1 MSKETNRL
9 LGHADEAD
17 GIDEYDNPL
26 PDWWVGLFWFT
37 IVWAFGYGIHYHFIA
52 DRSQE
57 KALAAEMA
65 AAEER
70 WPEQA
75 SATQMAATAFAVTT
89 DAVTA
94 GEQIYVQNCA
104 ACHQADLSGGIGP
117 SFVDAEWI
125 HGGQASD
132 ILEVIIQGVP
142 EKGMVPWGGILSP
155 EQINQ
160 VAAFVISRHS
170 QATGRPVDAIVG
182 SVEEEDLQGEEG
194 AGTPGER
201 PDGDDGA
208 AGGPRDGPSPDA
220 SRSDG

>member
-37 IVWAFGYGIHYHFIA
+37 IVWAFAYGIHYHFIA

-65 AAEER
+65 AAEAR

-75 SATQMAATAFAVTT
+75 SATEMAATTFAVTT

-94 GEQIYVQNCA
+94 GEQVYAQNCV
-104 ACHQADLSGGIGP
+104 ACHMADLSGSIGP
-117 SFVDAEWI
+117 SFLDDEWI

-132 ILEVIIQGVP
+132 ILRIIINGVP

-170 QATGRPVDAIVG
+170 EATGRPVEEIVG
-182 SVEEEDLQGEEG
+182 DVEESDLEDVTG
-194 AGTPGER
+194 
-201 PDGDDGA
+201 DGA
-208 AGGPRDGPSPDA
+208 AEGTGEDTPEGSE
-220 SRSDG
+220 G

>member
-37 IVWAFGYGIHYHFIA
+37 IIWAVGYGVHYHFIA

-65 AAEER
+65 AADAR
-70 WPEQA
+70 WPDQA
-75 SATQMAATAFAVTT
+75 SASEMAATSFAVTT

-94 GEQIYVQNCA
+94 GEQVYAQNCV
-104 ACHQADLSGGIGP
+104 ACHNPDLRGGIGP
-117 SFVDAEWI
+117 SFLDDEWI

-132 ILEVIIQGVP
+132 ILHTIINGVP

-160 VAAFVISRHS
+160 VAAFVITRHS
-170 QATGRPVDAIVG
+170 EATGRPVEEIVAG
-182 SVEEEDLQGEEG
+182 GAGAEDTGGEE
-194 AGTPGER
+194 ADT
-201 PDGDDGA
+201 
-208 AGGPRDGPSPDA
+208 AGGPQGPS
-220 SRSDG
+220 